1 MVRGPDSPRI
11 RRFLIGDINY
21 ICCLF
26 GNQFITCEDCVCVPD
41 WESIFHPFVDQTL
54 NTMIQNYVTQFL
66 FNFNETSSK
75 KDE

>member
-1 MVRGPDSPRI
+1 MFRGPDAACSGISLSRVK
-11 RRFLIGDINY
+11 
-21 ICCLF
+21 
-26 GNQFITCEDCVCVPD
+26 TVCVPD
-41 WESIFHPFVDQTL
+41 WESIFQPFVDQTL